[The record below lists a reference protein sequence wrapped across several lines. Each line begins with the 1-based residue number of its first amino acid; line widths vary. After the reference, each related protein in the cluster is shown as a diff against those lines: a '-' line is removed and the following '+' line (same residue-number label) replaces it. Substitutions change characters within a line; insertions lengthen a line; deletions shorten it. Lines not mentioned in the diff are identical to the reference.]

1 MKILI
6 TTDAYYPM
14 INGVVVSTNNLYK
27 QLKMAGHDVRIL
39 TLSYNGREYVEG
51 DIYYL
56 NSHFVKVYPDA
67 RIMKPFGNKVI
78 SKIVEWSPEII
89 HSQTEFSTMLVAKYI
104 KRKLDIP
111 QVHTYHTMYED
122 YLKYFL
128 GGKVIRK
135 GTMAKLLKIL
145 LNTFDEIIAPTE
157 KVKNVLRE
165 YEVYKD
171 IKIVPTG
178 IDIKSF
184 QKELS
189 SKEREKILNHYG
201 WKTKDKILVYVG
213 RVAEEK
219 NIDEI
224 INLFKK
230 GLNELKDIKLL
241 IVGGGPYL
249 SQLKELVSRYR
260 IEDTVKFTGMVDSDQ
275 VYKYYKMGIAFVTA
289 SQSETQGLTYIEALA
304 SGCPVICKWDPCIKN
319 LIVNGVTGFAYT
331 DTSEF
336 VKAVESLKSN
346 EILRRKIISNAKQKS
361 CEYSTENFGKSVM
374 DIYSKVLLGRNVK
387 KRNLVQIIRTIF

>member
-1 MKILI
+1 
-6 TTDAYYPM
+6 M

-39 TLSYNGREYVEG
+39 TLSYNGREYIEG

-249 SQLKELVSRYR
+249 SQLKELVSRYG
-260 IEDTVKFTGMVDSDQ
+260 IEDIVKFTGMVDSDQ

-374 DIYSKVLLGRNVK
+374 DIYNKVLLGRM
-387 KRNLVQIIRTIF
+387 

>member
-1 MKILI
+1 MFLESTRSIKI
-6 TTDAYYPM
+6 
-14 INGVVVSTNNLYK
+14 
-27 QLKMAGHDVRIL
+27 
-39 TLSYNGREYVEG
+39 
-51 DIYYL
+51 
-56 NSHFVKVYPDA
+56 
-67 RIMKPFGNKVI
+67 
-78 SKIVEWSPEII
+78 
-89 HSQTEFSTMLVAKYI
+89 
-104 KRKLDIP
+104 
-111 QVHTYHTMYED
+111 
-122 YLKYFL
+122 
-128 GGKVIRK
+128 
-135 GTMAKLLKIL
+135 
-145 LNTFDEIIAPTE
+145 
-157 KVKNVLRE
+157 
-165 YEVYKD
+165 

-249 SQLKELVSRYR
+249 SQLKELVSRYG
-260 IEDTVKFTGMVDSDQ
+260 IEDIVKFTGMVDSDQ

-374 DIYSKVLLGRNVK
+374 DIYNKVLLGRNVK